1 MSKFSCPVVRVAS
14 VEEHPNA
21 DRLSLVRLEGL
32 GYLCIANKR
41 EDGSPRYRPGDF
53 VVYIP
58 SASVLPEWLLK
69 EMGFWNEETGKGM
82 LAGSGGDRVKPLK
95 LRGIFSEGV
104 LFPATV
110 KVVDSTE
117 MMPEG
122 YFRRY
127 WQIGLGESSSK
138 LILRVLRV
146 NDVADIVG
154 HDVSTDLGIT
164 KWEPPIP
171 VAMAGEVASVPE
183 AALTYDFERWE
194 SVPDIFAPDEIVVA
208 TEKVHGTCCIIQYFP
223 DMDHPEMFPDHA
235 GYRSITVSSKG
246 LGSQGL
252 VFKCNAANWNN
263 LYVRTLRKLFAE
275 YDLGQ
280 LIHAMS
286 KVDGGARPVAILG
299 EIFGKGVQDLDYGV
313 PEQAFRVFDMRI
325 GREWLSPYAVSYWSS
340 RAWVEPD
347 AVSYG
352 YQALPCVPVL
362 YTGPFDRDAIEAV
375 RDGGTTL
382 SGTPSRID
390 IREGVVVRSMIPSE
404 HPLHGRRIAKFI
416 SPAYLL
422 RRVKNGEATE
432 YQ

>member
-1 MSKFSCPVVRVAS
+1 MWAGKRDSEEKMSKFSCPVVRVAA

-32 GYLCIANKR
+32 EYLCISNKL

-69 EMGFWNEETGKGM
+69 EMGFWNEETGRGM
-82 LAGSGGDRVKPLK
+82 LAGSVGDRVKPLK

-104 LFPATV
+104 LFPVNSYRFEDGLPHMT
-110 KVVDSTE
+110 SR
-117 MMPEG
+117 PEPTG
-122 YFRRY
+122 S
-127 WQIGLGESSSK
+127 WNIKWSIALDGGLLQQVIHGD
-138 LILRVLRV
+138 
-146 NDVADIVG
+146 DVAEY
-154 HDVSTDLGIT
+154 LGIT

-171 VAMAGEVASVPE
+171 VAMAGEVASVAE

-252 VFKCNAANWNN
+252 VFKNNEANANN
-263 LYVRTLRKLFAE
+263 LYVRTLGTLLADHGLAE
-275 YDLGQ
+275 L
-280 LIHAMS
+280 LHSMS
-286 KVDGGARPVAILG
+286 KVDGGAHPVAILG
-299 EIFGKGVQDLDYGV
+299 EVFGKGVQDLDYGTTA
-313 PEQAFRVFDMRI
+313 PTFRVFDMRI
-325 GREWLSPYAVSYWSS
+325 GREWLSP
-340 RAWVEPD
+340 D
-347 AVSYG
+347 AVAYW
-352 YQALPCVPVL
+352 AKDLPRVPVL
-362 YTGPFDRDAIEAV
+362 YTGPFDRAAIETV
-375 RDGGTTL
+375 RDGTTTVGGTNV
-382 SGTPSRID
+382 
-390 IREGVVVRSMIPSE
+390 REGVVVRSMIPSE

-416 SPAYLL
+416 SPAYSL
-422 RRVKNGEATE
+422 RKNKDQTE
-432 YQ
+432 FN

>member
-1 MSKFSCPVVRVAS
+1 MSKFSCPVVRVAA

-82 LAGSGGDRVKPLK
+82 LAGSAGDRVKPLK

-104 LFPATV
+104 LYPATV

-138 LILRVLRV
+138 LVLRVLRV

-171 VAMAGEVASVPE
+171 VAMAGEVASVAE

-223 DMDHPEMFPDHA
+223 DILRCFLIMQA
-235 GYRSITVSSKG
+235 TVASPSAARDWAHKAWFSSATRRTG
-246 LGSQGL
+246 TTSMCGHFASCLLNMILGS
-252 VFKCNAANWNN
+252 
-263 LYVRTLRKLFAE
+263 
-275 YDLGQ
+275 
-280 LIHAMS
+280 
-286 KVDGGARPVAILG
+286 
-299 EIFGKGVQDLDYGV
+299 
-313 PEQAFRVFDMRI
+313 
-325 GREWLSPYAVSYWSS
+325 
-340 RAWVEPD
+340 
-347 AVSYG
+347 
-352 YQALPCVPVL
+352 
-362 YTGPFDRDAIEAV
+362 
-375 RDGGTTL
+375 
-382 SGTPSRID
+382 
-390 IREGVVVRSMIPSE
+390 
-404 HPLHGRRIAKFI
+404 
-416 SPAYLL
+416 
-422 RRVKNGEATE
+422 
-432 YQ
+432 